1 MRLSFF
7 HSGIGFGLLFCLA
20 IAHAQVV
27 PTTPGDTD
35 LIRNRQDRLLEEQHK
50 RLQDLQELPG
60 PSAQPAP
67 PPPTAEGRCFTIQH
81 IELQGAEHLSA
92 QDKASLTQPYL
103 GQCLGVN
110 QLNALL
116 KAITDTYI
124 GRGYV
129 TSRAYLPQQDLAKGT
144 LTILVVEGKLESLK
158 PTAGSG
164 LTPRELMQTFP
175 GAPGELLNLR
185 ELEQMVDQL
194 NRLPSNQVQIDLV
207 PGKNVGDSDVE
218 VKNTPSKPWRASLS
232 RNNNGQRSTGE
243 QQWGLGLQWD
253 DPLGLADQ
261 LVLQGGHDAV
271 SDSNQL
277 SKNGYL
283 GYSLPWGWWTFNYSY
298 SRSDYRSQAEANGF
312 AFQQSGDS
320 QNQQFRAERV
330 VHRDAVSKT
339 ALNGGL
345 SLLRTDNYIEDS
357 RLGLSSNRI
366 SELQLGFNHGRRF
379 GSAFVNL
386 DLGWQRGIGIFGAQ
400 GDPSSAPGQPTARY
414 RKYTA
419 TLSYLQNFQLLGENL
434 SFSSLATGQYTDD
447 VLYSPQR
454 MSLGGL
460 ASIRGFKDQSLS
472 GDNGGYWRNDLRW
485 TRAVAW
491 SWLQP
496 LFSQYGIGLG
506 YDQGVIHHGRYN
518 PEMHGRMS
526 SDSLELFARGRYLS
540 ASLTIAQSL
549 ERPAV
554 LPEREHPVYF
564 SVDLF
569 L

>member
-1 MRLSFF
+1 MFVLLRQGVALACLFLLSN
-7 HSGIGFGLLFCLA
+7 A
-20 IAHAQVV
+20 YAQVV
-27 PTTPGDTD
+27 PTNPGDTD
-35 LIRNRQDRLLEEQHK
+35 LIRNRQERLLQEQQK

-60 PSAQPAP
+60 ATVQPAP
-67 PPPTAEGRCFTIQH
+67 PPPSEAGHCFTIQH
-81 IELQGAEHLSA
+81 IELKGAEHLSA
-92 QDKASLTQPYL
+92 QDQATLTQPYI

-116 KAITDTYI
+116 KTITDHYI

-158 PTAGSG
+158 PAAGSG

-194 NRLPSNQVQIDLV
+194 NRLPSNQVQMDLV
-207 PGKNVGDSDVE
+207 PGKAVGGSDVE

-243 QQWGLGLQWD
+243 QQWGLGLDWD

-261 LVLQGGHDAV
+261 LVLRGGHDAV
-271 SDSNQL
+271 SDHTQL
-277 SKNGYL
+277 SRNGYL

-298 SRSDYRSQAEANGF
+298 SRNDYRSQAKANGF

-320 QNQQFRAERV
+320 QNQQFKAERV

-339 ALNGGL
+339 ALNSGL
-345 SLLRTDNYIEDS
+345 SLLSTNNYIEDS

-386 DLGWQRGIGIFGAQ
+386 DLGWQRGVGIFGAQ
-400 GDPSSAPGQPTARY
+400 GDPISGPGQPTARY
-414 RKYTA
+414 RKYTG

-434 SFSSLATGQYTDD
+434 SFSSLATDR
-447 VLYSPQR
+447 P
-454 MSLGGL
+454 
-460 ASIRGFKDQSLS
+460 
-472 GDNGGYWRNDLRW
+472 
-485 TRAVAW
+485 
-491 SWLQP
+491 
-496 LFSQYGIGLG
+496 
-506 YDQGVIHHGRYN
+506 IHR
-518 PEMHGRMS
+518 
-526 SDSLELFARGRYLS
+526 
-540 ASLTIAQSL
+540 
-549 ERPAV
+549 
-554 LPEREHPVYF
+554 
-564 SVDLF
+564 
-569 L
+569 